1 MLSERFERLLWAS
14 RSMLMSDVWT
24 IGESAKELEEALDFA
39 TEGLC
44 EQCRGTG
51 NRRAGCFLCG
61 RNDLHHYVIART
73 DVPTGV
79 MAAQIVHAAGESSDR
94 VPSGVCAVCLA
105 AHSELELEDLEAKLI
120 ELEIAHTS
128 IREPDAPWNG
138 ALMAIGLEP
147 VIRDRHPKLRRAL
160 ARFKLI
166 GENKWLKTST
176 SENS

>member
-24 IGESAKELEEALDFA
+24 IGESARELEEALDFA

-51 NRRAGCFLCG
+51 NRRSGCFLCG

-94 VPSGVCAVCLA
+94 VPSGVHAVCLS
-105 AHSELELEDLEAKLI
+105 AHSELELLKLEDLLT
-120 ELEIAHTS
+120 ELGVSHAA

-138 ALMAIGLEP
+138 ALMAIGIEP
-147 VIRDRHPKLRRAL
+147 VIRDQNPKLRRAL

-166 GENKWLKTST
+166 GENSDD
-176 SENS
+176 

>member
-1 MLSERFERLLWAS
+1 MIAERLERLIWAARGMLS
-14 RSMLMSDVWT
+14 SDVWT
-24 IGESAKELEEALDFA
+24 IGEGAQELEEALDFA

-94 VPSGVCAVCLA
+94 VPSGVHAVCLS
-105 AHSELELEDLEAKLI
+105 AHSEMELEELEAKLL
-120 ELEIAHTS
+120 ELGVSHTS
-128 IREPDAPWNG
+128 IREPDEPWNG
-138 ALMAIGLEP
+138 TLMAIGLEP
-147 VIRDRHPKLRRAL
+147 VIRDQNPKLRRAL

-166 GENKWLKTST
+166 GD
-176 SENS
+176 NSND